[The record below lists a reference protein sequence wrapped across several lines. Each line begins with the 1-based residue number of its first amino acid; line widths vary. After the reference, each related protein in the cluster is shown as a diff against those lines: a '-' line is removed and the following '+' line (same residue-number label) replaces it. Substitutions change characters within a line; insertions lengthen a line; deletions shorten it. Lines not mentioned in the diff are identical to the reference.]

1 MLGLAALVTALPAQ
15 AQVQNWPSRFVRLVV
30 PGGSGTAADVSA
42 RIIAQALSER
52 WGQQVVVE
60 NRPGAGGVAGTVHI
74 AQSAPDGYSLLFAQG
89 APLSLTPH
97 AFKSVPYD
105 VERDFEPIIFASYG
119 PLVLAS
125 SPKLPVN
132 SVAELIE
139 FARRQPGKLSFATAS
154 ARSIP
159 HLAGEYF
166 LKAANVE
173 MINVPYNGYP
183 RAIQDTIT
191 GTVDVIFGGAQIIPQ
206 RENGNL
212 RMLGVTT
219 GKRLPD
225 YPDIPAIGETVPGYA
240 ISGWAALLA
249 PKGTPAADRRQDQ
262 RRHAAGAGIARAGE
276 AAARAGQLSRH
287 GGARHAGGVGAIH
300 PRRFR
305 ADGAY
310 PQGRQPAARGLD
322 AEVARG
328 RLTAAARCGLIA
340 ARNCREVRVESHR
353 DP

>member
-1 MLGLAALVTALPAQ
+1 MIRAGSVFVGLLSLAGLLVSAAAQ
-15 AQVQNWPSRFVRLVV
+15 AQAQAQSWPSRFVRMVV

-97 AFKSVPYD
+97 ALKSVPYD
-105 VERDFEPIIFASYG
+105 VERDFEPISFATYG
-119 PLVLAS
+119 PLVLAA

-132 SVAELIE
+132 SVADVIEL
-139 FARRQPGKLSFATAS
+139 ARRQPGKLSFATAS
-154 ARSIP
+154 SRSIP
-159 HLAGEYF
+159 HLAAEYF
-166 LKAANVE
+166 LKAANVD
-173 MINVPYNGYP
+173 MLNIPYNGYP

-191 GTVDVIFGGAQIIPQ
+191 GTVDLIFGGAQIIPQ

-219 GKRLPD
+219 AKRLPD
-225 YPDIPAIGETVPGYA
+225 YADIPTIGETVPGYA

-249 PKGTPAADRRQDQ
+249 PKSTPAPIVARINADMRHVLDLPEVAKRLNGLGNYPDTAGLGTPAALTQFIRDDSALMARILK
-262 RRHAAGAGIARAGE
+262 AANLAPE
-276 AAARAGQLSRH
+276 DAAK
-287 GGARHAGGVGAIH
+287 
-300 PRRFR
+300 
-305 ADGAY
+305 
-310 PQGRQPAARGLD
+310 
-322 AEVARG
+322 
-328 RLTAAARCGLIA
+328 
-340 ARNCREVRVESHR
+340 
-353 DP
+353 

>member
-1 MLGLAALVTALPAQ
+1 MIRGWGFLLGLAALATALPAQ
-15 AQVQNWPSRFVRLVV
+15 AQLQNWPSRFVRLVV

-42 RIIAQALSER
+42 RIFAQALSER

-89 APLSLTPH
+89 APLSLTPN

-139 FARRQPGKLSFATAS
+139 FARRRPGKLSFATAS

-191 GTVDVIFGGAQIIPQ
+191 GTVDVIFGGAQIISQ

-219 GKRLPD
+219 SKRLPD

-249 PKGTPAADRRQDQ
+249 PKGTPAAIVGKINADMRQVLEAPEVVK
-262 RRHAAGAGIARAGE
+262 RLHALGNYPD
-276 AAARAGQLSRH
+276 AAALGTPEALVQFIRDDSALM
-287 GGARHAGGVGAIH
+287 ARILK
-300 PRRFR
+300 
-305 ADGAY
+305 
-310 PQGRQPAARGLD
+310 AANLLPED
-322 AEVARG
+322 SA
-328 RLTAAARCGLIA
+328 
-340 ARNCREVRVESHR
+340 
-353 DP
+353 PK

>member
-1 MLGLAALVTALPAQ
+1 MIRPGCFLFAFIGLAALPAQ
-15 AQVQNWPSRFVRLVV
+15 AQTQNWPTRFVRLVV

-105 VERDFEPIIFASYG
+105 VERDFEPIIFATYG

-125 SPKLPVN
+125 SPKLPVKN
-132 SVAELIE
+132 VAELIE
-139 FARRQPGKLSFATAS
+139 FAHRQPGKLSFATAS

-225 YPDIPAIGETVPGYA
+225 HPDIPAISETVPGYA

-249 PKGTPAADRRQDQ
+249 PKGTPAPVVGKITADMRQ
-262 RRHAAGAGIARAGE
+262 
-276 AAARAGQLSRH
+276 
-287 GGARHAGGVGAIH
+287 V
-300 PRRFR
+300 
-305 ADGAY
+305 
-310 PQGRQPAARGLD
+310 LD
-322 AEVARG
+322 APEVVKRLHALGNYPDTVALGTPKALVQFIRDDSALMARI
-328 RLTAAARCGLIA
+328 LKAANLLP
-340 ARNCREVRVESHR
+340 EDSTLK
-353 DP
+353 

>member
-1 MLGLAALVTALPAQ
+1 M
-15 AQVQNWPSRFVRLVV
+15 
-30 PGGSGTAADVSA
+30 GTARSW
-42 RIIAQALSER
+42 S
-52 WGQQVVVE
+52 E

-105 VERDFEPIIFASYG
+105 VERDFEPIIFAAYG

-125 SPKLPVN
+125 SPKLPVK

-166 LKAANVE
+166 LKAADVE
-173 MINVPYNGYP
+173 MVNVPYNGYP
-183 RAIQDTIT
+183 RAIQDTIA
-191 GTVDVIFGGAQIIPQ
+191 GTIDVIFGGAQIIPQ

-219 GKRLPD
+219 AKRLPD
-225 YPDIPAIGETVPGYA
+225 YPDIPAISETVPGYA

-249 PKGTPAADRRQDQ
+249 PKGTPAPIVGKINADMRQ
-262 RRHAAGAGIARAGE
+262 
-276 AAARAGQLSRH
+276 
-287 GGARHAGGVGAIH
+287 V
-300 PRRFR
+300 
-305 ADGAY
+305 
-310 PQGRQPAARGLD
+310 LD
-322 AEVARG
+322 APEVVK
-328 RLTAAARCGLIA
+328 RLHALGNYPDTAALGTPEALVQFIRDDSALMARILKA
-340 ARNCREVRVESHR
+340 AKLLPEDSA
-353 DP
+353 PK